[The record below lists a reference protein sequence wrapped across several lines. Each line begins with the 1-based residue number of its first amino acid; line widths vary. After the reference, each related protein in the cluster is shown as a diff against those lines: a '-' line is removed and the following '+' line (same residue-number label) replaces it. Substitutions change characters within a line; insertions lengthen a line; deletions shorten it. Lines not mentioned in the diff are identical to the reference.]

1 MTIDPKCSELAEHF
15 LPDLSKDKQH
25 ELAEMIQWIVDLML
39 TSKDVKVETIAD

>member
-15 LPDLSKDKQH
+15 LPGHSQDKQH

-39 TSKDVKVETIAD
+39 TSEDAKVEMIAD